1 MAMVLAIAACGG
13 SEDAGD
19 TSTSAPPAT
28 TTTAPTTTS
37 TTEAT
42 TAPPTTETSSTSQ
55 VDGATVMV
63 FFGTGDGSDC
73 GATAPVERALPAG
86 TEIIASALEALVA
99 GPTAEETA
107 DGASSFFSA
116 ATAGSLRSATLD
128 EGLLLVDFV
137 GLDTLIPNASTSC
150 GSELLLA
157 ELTRT
162 TLQFAEVERVRFQ
175 LDGSCD
181 RFYEW
186 LQRECTDYTA
196 TGSLVV
202 SATLERATGSGC
214 SPGATGQLPDGR
226 WFGYRTSS
234 DGESLS
240 FDLACWFSGRAA
252 EAAAAEDGEESPP
265 PNDYYIRNL
274 DDRER
279 LVPVDPSAVAT
290 WLPSP
295 GDPSSATTISYSE
308 WNAAQ
313 LDRPLRP
320 GIWLTVRAGMIVAIE
335 EQFQP

>member
-1 MAMVLAIAACGG
+1 
-13 SEDAGD
+13 
-19 TSTSAPPAT
+19 
-28 TTTAPTTTS
+28 
-37 TTEAT
+37 
-42 TAPPTTETSSTSQ
+42 
-55 VDGATVMV
+55 MV

-73 GATAPVERALPAG
+73 GATAPVERRLAEGADRVVG
-86 TEIIASALEALVA
+86 VLEALVA

-107 DGASSFFSA
+107 DGASSFFST
-116 ATAGSLRSATLD
+116 ATADSLRSATLD
-128 EGLLLVDFV
+128 DELLLVDFI

-196 TGSLVV
+196 AGSRVV

-214 SPGATGQLPDGR
+214 SPGGADQLPDGR

-234 DGESLS
+234 DSKSVS

-265 PNDYYIRNL
+265 PNDYHIRNL

-279 LVPVDPSAVAT
+279 PVPVDPAAVVT

-308 WNAAQ
+308 WNASQ
-313 LDRPLRP
+313 PGRQLRP